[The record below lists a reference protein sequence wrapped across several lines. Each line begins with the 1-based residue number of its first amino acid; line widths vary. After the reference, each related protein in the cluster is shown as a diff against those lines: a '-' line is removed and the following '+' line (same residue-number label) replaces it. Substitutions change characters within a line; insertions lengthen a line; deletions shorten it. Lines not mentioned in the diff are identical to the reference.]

1 MSGDGAG
8 GRGLCPPDFKK
19 WAPQTISEVAL
30 EKKKSLEQAG
40 HSWSG
45 SRGSY

>member
-8 GRGLCPPDFKK
+8 GPALCSPDLKK
-19 WAPQTISEVAL
+19 WAPQTGSEVVL

-45 SRGSY
+45 SREYY